1 MEITT
6 KYCCNLPT
14 KKSKKHFKIGSWYKS
29 NKQNITA
36 LYSGNPERNDGF
48 WGMYFIQDFFR
59 MVTPDEWQMVQEPI
73 ELIKKSNENK
83 L

>member
-6 KYCCNLPT
+6 KHCCNLPT

-36 LYSGNPERNDGF
+36 LYSGNPEVVCAVLEAVGVKSGRKTK
-48 WGMYFIQDFFR
+48 QD
-59 MVTPDEWQMVQEPI
+59 
-73 ELIKKSNENK
+73 
-83 L
+83 